1 MQYSQVKNE
10 PVDGIM
16 IKEQGMFKTMQKQAM
31 RELLDWKLLQIYQ
44 GFSEDHLENKM
55 ESFM

>member
-1 MQYSQVKNE
+1 MDSQVKSE

-31 RELLDWKLLQIYQ
+31 RVTGLKVITNLP
-44 GFSEDHLENKM
+44 
-55 ESFM
+55 SFFQRSSGK

>member
-1 MQYSQVKNE
+1 MDSQVKSE

-31 RELLDWKLLQIYQ
+31 RVTGLIYQ
-44 GFSEDHLENKM
+44 VFSKDHLENKM